1 MKRLKIALLVS
12 GLSWAVACAE
22 PFYDDDIGVEGVA
35 VDEGS
40 LAGTFA
46 VKGVAVDQADTVLG
60 KVDTGG
66 MSFYLSTRTFNA
78 ETKVYEE
85 TLKQCAV
92 DNFET
97 AGLQTTNNPDAVA
110 AIPSIRAELTV
121 DHATGEVV
129 RSTYREY
136 WAIEGLADDEDL
148 PADKDDDVY
157 VDADDD
163 GNPGDTVFTSGLV
176 NDGEVYIAQRKTVDT
191 HGVVRSVDESF
202 GLLHAVKE
210 GIILGANNDLLLNEA
225 ERVPHPDPKQSWWM
239 EIRLDDDAGCDD
251 VKDARDDEDLPL
263 RRPF

>member
-1 MKRLKIALLVS
+1 MKRAPLTLLVS
-12 GLSWAVACAE
+12 GALWAAACAE
-22 PFYDDDIGVEGVA
+22 PFYDDDIGVEGVP

-40 LAGTFA
+40 LAGVFA

-66 MSFYLSTRTFNA
+66 QSFYLSTRVFNT
-78 ETKVYEE
+78 ETKVYDE

-92 DNFET
+92 ENFET
-97 AGLQTTNNPDAVA
+97 AGLQTTNNPDAIK
-110 AIPSIRAELTV
+110 AIPKIDATLTV

-136 WAIEGLADDEDL
+136 WAIEGLDDDDDL
-148 PADKDDDVY
+148 PADKDADVY

-163 GNPGDTVFTSGLV
+163 GNPGDTVFTQGLV
-176 NDGEVYIAQRKTVDT
+176 PNGEVYIAQRKTVDT
-191 HGVVRSVDESF
+191 HGVVRSPDKSF

-210 GIILGANNDLLLNEA
+210 GVILGANNDLLLNEA
-225 ERVPHPDPKQSWWM
+225 DRVPHPDPKQSWWM
-239 EIRLDDDAGCDD
+239 EIRLDDDAGCGD
-251 VKDARDDEDLPL
+251 VIDARDAEDLPL